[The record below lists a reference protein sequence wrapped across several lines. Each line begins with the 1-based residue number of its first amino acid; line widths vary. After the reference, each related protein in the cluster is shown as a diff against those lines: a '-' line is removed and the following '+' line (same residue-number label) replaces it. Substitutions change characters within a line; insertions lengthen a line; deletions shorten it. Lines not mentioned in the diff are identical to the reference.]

1 MKSQSD
7 RDTIDLIEMR
17 RQLTTLRSQYSDNL
31 RIASLLNHFFVKI
44 AFLSEPNDAVHEQ
57 RLRFQFLETLKKVEA
72 IASHKPATK

>member
-7 RDTIDLIEMR
+7 RETVDLIEMR

-31 RIASLLNHFFVKI
+31 RIASLLNHFLVKI
-44 AFLSEPNDAVHEQ
+44 AFLSEQ
-57 RLRFQFLETLKKVEA
+57 RLRSQFLETLKKVEA